1 MTHFM
6 KLFGGMLV
14 VALMFR
20 ATPASAERTLWLVRP
35 LYPGQEALVE
45 RTEKALDKL
54 IAAPDRKDHVIG
66 RAELTLVLKGRK
78 VEELPCLG
86 VDQRCADPIDP
97 FVATLGFGRI
107 VMVQGGQD
115 EAGFKF
121 RVVSYEPSLNKVMP
135 ATSSAPVLEKALL
148 GAVAKVVPVASTLE
162 VKSNPP
168 GAIVYVDD
176 TKMGTTPLITQVLPG
191 ERVIKIDLKLHQ
203 PIEETLL
210 VPIKGTAS
218 LEKSLEKVAA
228 RLVVTAAPAGTSI
241 AIDGEMVA
249 TDRIDRG
256 ISPGQHVIRLTS
268 ENHKPF
274 EQTISVKPD
283 EQYVLDKTLEPLPGA
298 VVIGPANTKPQDMTV
313 VIKNQ
318 QPDQAVKVTTPL
330 PPPPPPATETELT
343 YEKRSYF
350 QLSYEYGSLL
360 SSRSDRRVD
369 LVARRWGNAGT
380 GRTTSI
386 DSSARFLMG
395 GSLEYG
401 TGGKYFGVAVVGVS
415 YLTNVER
422 FNLGVGY
429 AAGSQREVDMG
440 ITGPSTISNAR
451 IHMVTVRALQPQL
464 RLAAWRFMF
473 QLQIGAEFRTGQVI
487 EPVSTTFY
495 KDGFMILD
503 LLVAARFNL
512 RFFIV
517 EGLYFFG
524 SGHFSY
530 FVWGESSRSEAPN
543 DGMMPPMATGP
554 EPIFK
559 NSHQWGFNVGLG
571 YGF

>member
-1 MTHFM
+1 MTRFV
-6 KLFGGMLV
+6 KLSGGML
-14 VALMFR
+14 AAILMFL
-20 ATPASAERTLWLVRP
+20 ATSAFGETTLWLVRP

-54 IAAPDRKDHVIG
+54 IAATERKDHVIG
-66 RAELTLVLKGRK
+66 RNELSAVLKGRK

-86 VDQRCADPIDP
+86 VGERCADPIDP

-121 RVVSYEPSLNKVMP
+121 RVVSYEPALNKVMP

-162 VKSNPP
+162 VKSTPS
-168 GAIVYVDD
+168 GATVYVDD
-176 TKMGTTPLITQVLPG
+176 TKMGTTPLTTQVLPG

-203 PIEETLL
+203 PIEETLI
-210 VPIKGTAS
+210 VPIKGSAS
-218 LEKSLEKVAA
+218 LEKVLEKVAA
-228 RLVVTAAPAGTSI
+228 RLIVTAAPAGTSI
-241 AIDGEMVA
+241 FIDGQAVA
-249 TDRIDRG
+249 KDRVDRG
-256 ISPGQHVIRLTS
+256 ILPGQHVIRLTA
-268 ENHKPF
+268 ENHKAF
-274 EQTISVKPD
+274 EQSISVKPD

-298 VVIGPANTKPQDMTV
+298 VVIGPTTNKPPDNMTV

-330 PPPPPPATETELT
+330 PPPPPPASETELT

-350 QLSYEYGSLL
+350 QLSYEYGSMLANA
-360 SSRSDRRVD
+360 
-369 LVARRWGNAGT
+369 LVARRWGNSGT

-386 DSSARFLMG
+386 DSPSRLLMG

-401 TGGKYFGVAVVGVS
+401 TGGKYFGVAVVGIS
-415 YLTNVER
+415 YLTNVEQ

-440 ITGPSTISNAR
+440 IAGPSTISNAR

-473 QLQIGAEFRTGQVI
+473 QLQIGAEFRTGQII
-487 EPVSTTFY
+487 EPGTTFY

-503 LLVAARFNL
+503 LLAAARLNV

-524 SGHFSY
+524 SGHFTY
-530 FVWGESSRSEAPN
+530 YILGETSRMEAPD

>member
-1 MTHFM
+1 MTRFM
-6 KLFGGMLV
+6 RPSGGMLA
-14 VALMFR
+14 ALLVLTS
-20 ATPASAERTLWLVRP
+20 AAASAETTLWLVRP

-54 IAAPDRKDHVIG
+54 IAPPDRKDHVIG
-66 RAELTLVLKGRK
+66 RSELAAALKGKK
-78 VEELPCLG
+78 VDEVPCLTTG
-86 VDQRCADPIDP
+86 DRCADPIDP

-121 RVVSYEPSLNKVMP
+121 RVVSYEPALNKVAP
-135 ATSSAPVLEKALL
+135 ASSSAPVLEKALL
-148 GAVAKVVPVASTLE
+148 GAVAKVVPVASALE
-162 VKSNPP
+162 VKSTPP
-168 GAIVYVDD
+168 GAVVYVDD
-176 TKMGTTPLITQVLPG
+176 TKMGTTPLTTQVLPG
-191 ERVIKIDLKLHQ
+191 ERVIKLDLKLHQ
-203 PIEETLL
+203 PIEETL
-210 VPIKGTAS
+210 VIPIKGFAS
-218 LEKSLEKVAA
+218 LDKTLEKVAA
-228 RLVVTAAPAGTSI
+228 RLIVTASPAGATI
-241 AIDGEMVA
+241 FLDGQPA
-249 TDRIDRG
+249 GKDRVDRG
-256 ISPGQHVIRLTS
+256 ILPGQHTIRLTA
-268 ENHKPF
+268 ENHKAF

-298 VVIGPANTKPQDMTV
+298 VVIGPTTPNKPPENVIV
-313 VIKNQ
+313 VVK
-318 QPDQAVKVTTPL
+318 QPDQAVKVATPL
-330 PPPPPPATETELT
+330 PPPPPPPTQTELT

-360 SSRSDRRVD
+360 GNA
-369 LVARRWGNAGT
+369 LVGRRWGNAGT

-386 DSSARFLMG
+386 DSPSRTLMG

-415 YLTNVER
+415 YLTNVEQ

-429 AAGSQREVDMG
+429 APGAQREVDMG
-440 ITGPSTISNAR
+440 ITGPSIINNAR
-451 IHMVTVRALQPQL
+451 IHMVTIRALQPQL

-473 QLQIGAEFRTGQVI
+473 QLQVGAEFRTGQII
-487 EPVSTTFY
+487 EGGTTFY

-503 LLVAARFNL
+503 LLAAARFNL

-524 SGHFSY
+524 SGHFTY
-530 FVWGESSRSEAPN
+530 YILGETSRMEAPN
-543 DGMMPPMATGP
+543 DGGMPPMATGP
-554 EPIFK
+554 EPQFK
-559 NSHQWGFNVGLG
+559 SSHQWGFNVGFG

>member
-1 MTHFM
+1 MTRFAR
-6 KLFGGMLV
+6 LSGGML
-14 VALMFR
+14 AATLMFL
-20 ATPASAERTLWLVRP
+20 ATPAAAETTLWLVRP

-54 IAAPDRKDHVIG
+54 IAATDRAEHVIG
-66 RAELTLVLKGRK
+66 RTELAAALKGKK
-78 VEELPCLG
+78 VDELPCLG
-86 VDQRCADPIDP
+86 VGERCADPIDP

-121 RVVSYEPSLNKVMP
+121 RVVSYEPAINKVSP
-135 ATSSAPVLEKALL
+135 AASAAPVLEKALL

-162 VKSNPP
+162 VKSTPP
-168 GAIVYVDD
+168 GATVYVDD
-176 TKMGTTPLITQVLPG
+176 TKMGTTPLTTQVLPG

-203 PIEETLL
+203 PIEETLI
-210 VPIKGTAS
+210 VPIKGSAS
-218 LEKSLEKVAA
+218 LEKALEKVAA
-228 RLVVTAAPAGTSI
+228 RLIVTGAPAGTSVF
-241 AIDGEMVA
+241 IDGQFVA
-249 TDRIDRG
+249 KDRVDRG
-256 ISPGQHVIRLTS
+256 ILPGQHVIRLTAD
-268 ENHKPF
+268 NHKAF
-274 EQTISVKPD
+274 EQSISVKPD

-298 VVIGPANTKPQDMTV
+298 VVVGPGGTKAPEVKGQV
-313 VIKNQ
+313 
-318 QPDQAVKVTTPL
+318 PDQAVKVTTPV
-330 PPPPPPATETELT
+330 PPPPPPASETDLT

-360 SSRSDRRVD
+360 GNS
-369 LVARRWGNAGT
+369 LVGRRWGNSGT
-380 GRTTSI
+380 GRTTEIKSP
-386 DSSARFLMG
+386 SRMLMG

-415 YLTNVER
+415 YLTNVEQ

-429 AAGSQREVDMG
+429 APGAQREVDMG
-440 ITGPSTISNAR
+440 IAGPADINNVR
-451 IHMVTVRALQPQL
+451 IHMVTIRALQPQL

-473 QLQIGAEFRTGQVI
+473 QLQVGAEFRTGQII
-487 EPVSTTFY
+487 EPGSTFY

-503 LLVAARFNL
+503 LLAAARLNV
-512 RFFIV
+512 RFFVV

-524 SGHFSY
+524 SGHFTY
-530 FVWGESSRSEAPN
+530 FLLGESSRLEAPN
-543 DGMMPPMATGP
+543 DGMMPPNATGP
-554 EPIFK
+554 EPRFN

>member
-1 MTHFM
+1 MMRFV
-6 KLFGGMLV
+6 KLSGGMLAAILV
-14 VALMFR
+14 FL
-20 ATPASAERTLWLVRP
+20 ATSAFAETTLWLVRP

-54 IAAPDRKDHVIG
+54 IAATERQDHVIG
-66 RAELTLVLKGRK
+66 RTELAAALKGRK
-78 VEELPCLG
+78 VDELPCLG
-86 VDQRCADPIDP
+86 AGERCADPIDP

-121 RVVSYEPSLNKVMP
+121 RVVSYEPALNKVMP
-135 ATSSAPVLEKALL
+135 ATSAAPVLEKALL

-162 VKSNPP
+162 VKSTPP
-168 GAIVYVDD
+168 GATVYIDD
-176 TKMGTTPLITQVLPG
+176 TKMGVTPLTTQVLPG

-203 PIEETLL
+203 PIEETL
-210 VPIKGTAS
+210 VIPIKGSAS
-218 LEKSLEKVAA
+218 LEKSLDKVAA
-228 RLVVTAAPAGTSI
+228 RLIVTAAPAGTSI
-241 AIDGEMVA
+241 SIDGQPVA
-249 TDRIDRG
+249 KDRIDRG
-256 ISPGQHVIRLTS
+256 ILPGQHVIRLTA
-268 ENHKPF
+268 ENHKAF

-298 VVIGPANTKPQDMTV
+298 VVIGPTRPPDTMTV
-313 VIKNQ
+313 VVKNQ

-330 PPPPPPATETELT
+330 PPPPAPASETELT

-360 SSRSDRRVD
+360 GNS
-369 LVARRWGNAGT
+369 LVGRRWGNSGT

-386 DSSARFLMG
+386 DSPSRLLMG

-401 TGGKYFGVAVVGVS
+401 TGGKYFGVAVVGIS

-429 AAGSQREVDMG
+429 APGAQREVDMG
-440 ITGPSTISNAR
+440 ITGPSSISNTR
-451 IHMVTVRALQPQL
+451 IHMVTIRALQPQL

-473 QLQIGAEFRTGQVI
+473 QLQVGAEFRTGQII
-487 EPVSTTFY
+487 EPAATTFY

-503 LLVAARFNL
+503 LLAAARLNV

-524 SGHFSY
+524 SGHFTY
-530 FVWGESSRSEAPN
+530 YILGESSRLEAPN
-543 DGMMPPMATGP
+543 DGMMPPMTTGP
-554 EPIFK
+554 EPAFN

>member
-1 MTHFM
+1 M
-6 KLFGGMLV
+6 KLSGGML
-14 VALMFR
+14 A
-20 ATPASAERTLWLVRP
+20 ATLVFLATSAFAETTLWLVRP

-54 IAAPDRKDHVIG
+54 IAAADRKDHVIG
-66 RAELTLVLKGRK
+66 RNELAAVLKGRK
-78 VEELPCLG
+78 VDELPCLG
-86 VDQRCADPIDP
+86 VGERCADPIDP

-121 RVVSYEPSLNKVMP
+121 RVVSYEPALNKVMP
-135 ATSSAPVLEKALL
+135 ATSAAPVLEKALL

-162 VKSNPP
+162 VKSTPP
-168 GAIVYVDD
+168 GATVYVDD
-176 TKMGTTPLITQVLPG
+176 TKMGTTPLTTQVLPG

-203 PIEETLL
+203 PIEETLV
-210 VPIKGTAS
+210 VPIKGSAS
-218 LEKSLEKVAA
+218 LEKALEKVAA
-228 RLVVTAAPAGTSI
+228 RLIVTAAPAGTSI
-241 AIDGEMVA
+241 SIDGQPVA
-249 TDRIDRG
+249 KDRIDRG
-256 ISPGQHVIRLTS
+256 ILPGQHVIRLTA
-268 ENHKPF
+268 ENHKAF

-298 VVIGPANTKPQDMTV
+298 VVIGPNKPPDSMTV

-330 PPPPPPATETELT
+330 PPPPAPATETELT

-360 SSRSDRRVD
+360 GNS
-369 LVARRWGNAGT
+369 LVARRWGNSGT

-386 DSSARFLMG
+386 DSSSRLLMG

-401 TGGKYFGVAVVGVS
+401 TGGKYFGVAVVGIS
-415 YLTNVER
+415 YLTNVEQ

-429 AAGSQREVDMG
+429 APGAQREVDMG
-440 ITGPSTISNAR
+440 ITGPSTISNTR
-451 IHMVTVRALQPQL
+451 VHLVTIRALQPQL
-464 RLAAWRFMF
+464 KLAAWRFMF
-473 QLQIGAEFRTGQVI
+473 QLQIGAEFRTGQII
-487 EPVSTTFY
+487 EPVTTTFY

-503 LLVAARFNL
+503 LLAAARLNV

-524 SGHFSY
+524 SGHFTY
-530 FVWGESSRSEAPN
+530 YIFGESSRMEAPN
-543 DGMMPPMATGP
+543 DGMMPPVTTGP
-554 EPIFK
+554 EPVFN